1 MQLREATP
9 ADAPAVVALVESA
22 YRGPASRTGWTTEAD
37 LLEGNRTD
45 LDAVSAALEAP
56 DTLLLLAT
64 DGNVLL
70 GCCQLERRGELAY
83 FGTFAVRPAGQG
95 GGTGSALLAE
105 AERRAARWG
114 AAAVEMTVIIQRIDL
129 IAWYG
134 RRGYAPTGER
144 RPFPYGDERFG
155 LPRREDL
162 EFTVLAKPLT
172 KPPVEPP
179 VEPLAG

>member
-1 MQLREATP
+1 
-9 ADAPAVVALVESA
+9 
-22 YRGPASRTGWTTEAD
+22 
-37 LLEGNRTD
+37 
-45 LDAVSAALEAP
+45 
-56 DTLLLLAT
+56 
-64 DGNVLL
+64 
-70 GCCQLERRGELAY
+70 
-83 FGTFAVRPAGQG
+83 
-95 GGTGSALLAE
+95 
-105 AERRAARWG
+105 
-114 AAAVEMTVIIQRIDL
+114 VEMTVIIQRIDL